1 MSESFYMRPQ
11 SYGYSIVW
19 KRSVIRLK
27 LSIWMNYTRVRNVW
41 FTSLLTIRTNYKR
54 FTSPFS
60 PRALPLSLYHCHL
73 LLCLDECDC
82 FKFIASSE
90 AYYMCQRIY
99 CMIRFGYMNGWREE
113 KKADFGVRNCWNI
126 LNDCHAML
134 FQEHVIIHLMR
145 EKRTATNN
153 E

>member
-54 FTSPFS
+54 FTSPFP

-99 CMIRFGYMNGWREE
+99 CMIRFGYVNGWREE
-113 KKADFGVRNCWNI
+113 KKGRFRCTKLLEYI
-126 LNDCHAML
+126 
-134 FQEHVIIHLMR
+134 
-145 EKRTATNN
+145 KRLSCDAVSGACYHPFDERKKNRHK
-153 E
+153 